1 MPSLIL
7 SNLKII
13 IPDSHFS
20 GLRQIEKIVK
30 VFQKMPNTQIAA
42 EDMREK

>member
-7 SNLKII
+7 S

-20 GLRQIEKIVK
+20 GLRQIKKIVK
-30 VFQKMPNTQIAA
+30 VFQKMSNTQIAS

>member
-1 MPSLIL
+1 
-7 SNLKII
+7 LKII

-20 GLRQIEKIVK
+20 GLRQIEKKIVK
-30 VFQKMPNTQIAA
+30 LFQKMSNTQIAA